1 MRGEEQIL
9 QIAKQVETDHYV
21 AIINMQRM
29 RGVPRDIAQMRAN
42 IREEIKLGLK
52 GYVILGAPAATKS
65 FAKLLSPLTTLP
77 FSNYKFAN
85 SLEEAILLARELLQ
99 KE

>member
-9 QIAKQVETDHYV
+9 QIAKLVETDHYV

-52 GYVILGAPAATKS
+52 GYVILGAPAAAKS
-65 FAKLLSPLTTLP
+65 FAKLLSPLTTTP
-77 FSNYKFAN
+77 F
-85 SLEEAILLARELLQ
+85 
-99 KE
+99 